1 MYLLAEW
8 ESGKM
13 DTLKQFLK
21 RPGTYVGMIVALSFQ
36 LIFFC
41 VWLTAYDGVNERAD
55 QMRIAIVN
63 EDANIGSKI
72 AEGLQRNLPFQV
84 KAEHSVEKANKEM
97 NDHVYDMIIEIP
109 ASFSKD
115 INETGKSN
123 LNFHINQ
130 ANAMMAKQMMEGA
143 AKQIRD
149 NVNKEVAS
157 YKKQVIVGKLQAVG
171 HENVEVIKGLTED
184 SIGFTV
190 HKVNDVKGFSVNMVP
205 LMIVLASFV
214 GAMIM
219 SMELSKVAKEVK
231 SSWSNFLSRQIING
245 TVSILLACITIGLM
259 KGFQIEM
266 HETVWSIWVFQAI
279 VFFAF
284 LSLTQMFLTVFGNA
298 GMIFNIIS
306 LSLQL
311 VSSGVIVPHEM
322 LSKTYQ
328 TIGGLFPATYA
339 ANGYYTI
346 IFGGVSLERNI
357 ISLLVIVL
365 VTQSVAVMTLAIKGM
380 VKGRRSSVVKEA

>member
-1 MYLLAEW
+1 
-8 ESGKM
+8 M

-21 RPGTYVGMIVALSFQ
+21 IPGTYIGMVVALSFQ

-41 VWLTAYDGVNERAD
+41 VWLTAYDGVNERVD

-63 EDANIGSKI
+63 EDGNIGSKI
-72 AEGLQRNLPFQV
+72 AEGLKRNLPFQV
-84 KAEHSVEKANKEM
+84 KTEQSVEKANKEM
-97 NDHVYDMIIEIP
+97 NDHMYDMIIEIP

-149 NVNKEVAS
+149 NVNKEITS
-157 YKKQVIVGKLQAVG
+157 YKKQVIVGKLQAAG
-171 HENVEVIKGLTED
+171 PENVEVIKSLTED

-190 HKVNDVKGFSVNMVP
+190 HKVNDTKGFSANMVP
-205 LMIVLASFV
+205 LMMVLASFV

-231 SSWSNFLSRQIING
+231 NGWSNFVSRQIING

-259 KGFQIEM
+259 KGFQIEI
-266 HETVWSIWVFQAI
+266 HEAVWSIWVFQAI

-284 LSLTQMFLTVFGNA
+284 LSLTQMFITVFGNA

-322 LSKTYQ
+322 LSKAYQ

-346 IFGGVSLERNI
+346 IFGGVSLEKNI
-357 ISLLVIVL
+357 ISLLVIIL
-365 VTQSVAVMTLAIKGM
+365 LTQLVAVITVSIKGI
-380 VKGRRSSVVKEA
+380 VKRRIHVVKEV